1 MLLDTLRELCPLF
14 GPSGDED
21 RVRAYLMAQVQPHA
35 DRMEL
40 TPNGTLLVHKKGRVK
55 PRHRLMLAAHM
66 DEVALMV
73 KSVNEDGFLRFRA
86 VGGIDRRVLP
96 GKTVFVGEARIPGV
110 IGMKPIHL
118 TDDEEIEKVPEI
130 KDLYIDVGAANKEE
144 AEKRIEPGDYISFD
158 PEFLALENGYVCSKA
173 IDDRIGCAIMLE
185 LIKEDLAV
193 DTWFAFTVQEEIGS
207 RGAFGA
213 AFTVNPE
220 IAMVLEGTS
229 AADVLGRE
237 NEAQVCAPLKGPVL
251 SLVDKGTVY
260 DRGLFRLLR
269 QLADEKGIGW
279 QVKTRMAGTTDA
291 QAFQKTLG
299 GCRVCGVSAPVR
311 YIHSPSCV
319 GNVRDFEAMKVLVR
333 AFLEKM
339 EDYDG

>member
-1 MLLDTLRELCPLF
+1 MILDTLRELCPLF
-14 GPSGDED
+14 GPSGYED
-21 RVRAYLMAQVQPHA
+21 AVREYILERVKPFA
-35 DRMEL
+35 EKTEI
-40 TPNGTLLVHKKGRVK
+40 TPNGTLLVYKKGRAR
-55 PRHRLMLAAHM
+55 PNHRVMLAAHM
-66 DEVALMV
+66 DEVALIV
-73 KSVNEDGFLRFRA
+73 KSVEDDGFLKFRT

-96 GKTVFVGEARIPGV
+96 GKTVFVGEDRIPGV
-110 IGMKPIHL
+110 VGMKPIHL
-118 TDDEEIEKVPEI
+118 VEDDEMEKLPEI
-130 KDLYIDVGAANKEE
+130 KDLYIDIGAAKKDE
-144 AEKRIEPGDYISFD
+144 AEKLVQKGDYISFD
-158 PEFLALENGYVCSKA
+158 PEFLEMENGYVCSKA

-185 LIKEDLAV
+185 LICEDLPV

-237 NEAQVCAPLKGPVL
+237 NDARVCVPLNGPVL
-251 SLVDKGTVY
+251 SLVDKGSVY
-260 DRGLFRLLR
+260 DRDLFRLLR
-269 QLADEKGIGW
+269 SLADEKGTGW
-279 QVKTRMAGTTDA
+279 QVKTRLAGTTDA
-291 QAFQKTLG
+291 RAFQRTLG

-333 AFLEKM
+333 TFLEKM

>member
-1 MLLDTLRELCPLF
+1 MLKDTLRALCGIF
-14 GPSGDED
+14 GPSGWED
-21 RVRAYLMAQVQPHA
+21 PVRDYIVEQIKPFA
-35 DRMEL
+35 DQIEV
-40 TPNGTLLVHKKGRVK
+40 TVNGTLLVFKKGKARPKHCV
-55 PRHRLMLAAHM
+55 MLAAHM
-66 DEVALMV
+66 DEVALLL
-73 KSVNEDGFLRFRA
+73 KSVEDDGFLKFRC

-96 GKTVFVGEARIPGV
+96 GKPVFVGENRIPGV

-118 TDDEEIEKVPEI
+118 TTDEEREKVPET
-130 KDLYIDVGAANKEE
+130 KDLYIDIGAEKKEE
-144 AEKRIEPGDYISFD
+144 AEKLVQEGDYIGFD
-158 PEFLALENGYVCSKA
+158 PAFLELDNGFVCSKA

-185 LIKEDLAV
+185 LIREELPV

-213 AFTVNPE
+213 AFRLKPE

-229 AADVLGRE
+229 AADVLGRKAD
-237 NEAQVCAPLKGPVL
+237 AQVCAPLRGPVL
-251 SLVDKGTVY
+251 SLVDKGAVY
-260 DRGLFRLLR
+260 DRELFRLLCT
-269 QLADEKGIGW
+269 LAEEKKLGW

-291 QAFQKTLG
+291 KAFQRTRSS
-299 GCRVCGVSAPVR
+299 CRVCGVSAPVR

-319 GNVRDFEAMKVLVR
+319 GNIKDFEAMKTLVR

>member
-1 MLLDTLRELCPLF
+1 MLVDTLRALCARF
-14 GPSGDED
+14 GPSGFED
-21 RVRAYLMAQVQPHA
+21 AVRSYIQEQVQPFA
-35 DRMEL
+35 DQTEV
-40 TPNGTLLVHKKGRVK
+40 TPNGTLLVLKKGRTAPK
-55 PRHRLMLAAHM
+55 HRVMLAAHM
-66 DEVALMV
+66 DEVALIV
-73 KSVNEDGFLRFRA
+73 KSIDDDGFLKFRC

-96 GKTVFVGEARIPGV
+96 GKPVLVGESQIPGV

-118 TDDEEIEKVPEI
+118 TTDEECERVPEP
-130 KDLYIDVGAANKEE
+130 KDMYIDIGAAKQEE
-144 AEKRIEPGDYISFD
+144 AEKLVQEGDYISFD
-158 PEFLALENGYVCSKA
+158 PTFLELENGFVCSKA

-185 LIKEDLAV
+185 LIQEELPV

-213 AFTVNPE
+213 AFTLEPE

-229 AADVLGRE
+229 AADVLDRK
-237 NEAQVCAPLKGPVL
+237 NDAQVCAALKGPVL
-251 SLVDKGTVY
+251 SLLDKGSVY

-269 QLADEKGIGW
+269 SLAEETGTGW
-279 QVKTRMAGTTDA
+279 QVKTRLAGTTDA
-291 QAFQKTLG
+291 GAFQHTRG
-299 GCRVCGVSAPVR
+299 GCRVCGVFAPVR

-319 GNVRDFEAMKVLVR
+319 GNVKDFEAMKVLVR

>member
-1 MLLDTLRELCPLF
+1 MLLDTLRELCSLF
-14 GPSGDED
+14 GPSGCED
-21 RVRAYLMAQVQPHA
+21 TVRSFLMAQAQPYA

-55 PRHRLMLAAHM
+55 PKHRLLLAAHM
-66 DEVALMV
+66 DEVALIV
-73 KSVNEDGFLRFRA
+73 KSVDEEGFLRFRP

-96 GKTVFVGEARIPGV
+96 GKTVFVGDGRIPGV

-118 TDDEEIEKVPEI
+118 CGHGETEKVPQI
-130 KDLYIDVGAANKEE
+130 KDLYIDIGASDRESAGKL
-144 AEKRIEPGDYISFD
+144 AEPGDYISFD
-158 PEFLALENGYVCSKA
+158 PEFSELENGFVCSKA

-185 LIKEDLAV
+185 LIKEELPV

-213 AFTVNPE
+213 AFAVNPE

-237 NEAQVCAPLKGPVL
+237 KDARVCVPLKGPVL
-251 SLVDKGTVY
+251 SLVDKGSVY
-260 DRGLFRLLR
+260 DRELFRLLQR
-269 QLADEKGIGW
+269 LAEEKGTGW

-291 QAFQKTLG
+291 RAFQRTLG

-333 AFLEKM
+333 AFLEEM
-339 EDYDG
+339 EEYDG

>member
-1 MLLDTLRELCPLF
+1 MLFDTLKELCALF
-14 GPSGDED
+14 GPSGCEDE
-21 RVRAYLMAQVQPHA
+21 VRAYIRREAEPYADEIIESRHGDLMILKHGKTQIKHTV
-35 DRMEL
+35 
-40 TPNGTLLVHKKGRVK
+40 
-55 PRHRLMLAAHM
+55 MLAAHM
-66 DEVALMV
+66 DEVGV
-73 KSVNEDGFLRFRA
+73 IVRSVTEDGFLRFA
-86 VGGIDRRVLP
+86 FVGGVDRRVAL
-96 GKTVFVGEARIPGV
+96 GRKVFLGDSRIPGI

-118 TDDEEIEKVPEI
+118 TTQEERKSLPKV
-130 KDLYIDVGAANKEE
+130 KDLYIDIGASSREE
-144 AEKRIEPGDYISFD
+144 AEALVEPGDYGCFA
-158 PEFLALENGYVCSKA
+158 PGMTELQNGLVRSKA

-185 LIKEDLAV
+185 LICEDLPV

-237 NEAQVCAPLKGPVL
+237 NDARVCVPLNGPVL
-251 SLVDKGTVY
+251 SLVDKGSVY
-260 DRGLFRLLR
+260 DRDLFRLLR
-269 QLADEKGIGW
+269 SLADEKGTGW
-279 QVKTRMAGTTDA
+279 QVKTRLAGTTDA
-291 QAFQKTLG
+291 RAFQRTLG